1 MQAKTD
7 GSTLCISFSH
17 RRALC
22 NAAWQVCPKKGGRK
36 TLDIILV
43 ICTTLNL
50 SLLCPLKTSCRRYRY
65 ELNTELI
72 SFWKERSPWNTELSK
87 QLKYTSRVSNDTTIK
102 RKFKTT
108 SFENKKPCN
117 RITTHWSR
125 WVNANP
131 DSESC
136 LSASYFWDR
145 SPKIPLIPLWESPGA
160 RHCSHI

>member
-50 SLLCPLKTSCRRYRY
+50 SLLCPLKTSCRRHRY

-131 DSESC
+131 DFESC